1 MKQIRKRL
9 TYANVVSSLA
19 LFLVLTGATA
29 FAATELAK
37 NSVGSKQ
44 LKKNAVTTAKIK
56 KEAITGA
63 KIKKG
68 SITGNRLKLG
78 TIGTVPSATSANTA
92 NTANSAAVAEGP
104 LAWAHVSGTAKLL
117 AGRGITADD
126 ISTGSTDYYCIKG
139 LSFDPAGATVSTDY
153 WNGSTSFSTIT
164 QVGLASTGGLGGTGC
179 PAGTQAFVKGWNANT
194 GAVSNAAFWVTFF
207 K

>member
-29 FAATELAK
+29 LAANQLAK

-44 LKKNAVTTAKIK
+44 LKNNAVTTAKIK
-56 KEAITGA
+56 KEAITNA

-68 SITGNRLKLG
+68 SIAGSSINLG
-78 TIGTVPSATSANTA
+78 SLGTVPSANTA
-92 NTANSAAVAEGP
+92 NTAGSAAVAEGP
-104 LAWAHVSGTAKLL
+104 LAWAHVSGTGVFL
-117 AGRGITADD
+117 AGRGITAAD

-153 WNGSTSFSTIT
+153 WNGSNSFSTVT
-164 QVGLASTGGLGGTGC
+164 QVGLTSTGGLGGTGC
-179 PAGTQAFVKGWNANT
+179 AAGTQAFVKGWNANT
-194 GAVSNAAFWVTFF
+194 ATVSPAAFWVTFF